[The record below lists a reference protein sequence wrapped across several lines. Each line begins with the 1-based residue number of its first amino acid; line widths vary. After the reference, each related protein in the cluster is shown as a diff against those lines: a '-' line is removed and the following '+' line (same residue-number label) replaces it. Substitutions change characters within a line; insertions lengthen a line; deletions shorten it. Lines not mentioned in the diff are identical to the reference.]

1 MIPGGAIYSGIGA
14 IGGAGVQQN
23 PDYGQTPGS
32 GVTLGSDPM
41 NRSSGRKKRY
51 REAYDAATKFK
62 EQTDYKA
69 EKEASIK
76 DNKGRDKATMKIA
89 PDISV
94 MEGYQ
99 DPGFVLPGVQGRSFG
114 GLIGTVAGAALG
126 GPLGVGAMTG
136 AQLGGK
142 VGSYF

>member
-1 MIPGGAIYSGIGA
+1 MIPVYGYTPQTRAFFDTIPSG
-14 IGGAGVQQN
+14 
-23 PDYGQTPGS
+23 
-32 GVTLGSDPM
+32 
-41 NRSSGRKKRY
+41 RSTVSSSSNNYGRKKRY
-51 REAYDAATKFK
+51 RDAYDAASKFK

-99 DPGFVLPGVQGRSFG
+99 AQGFTLPGQKGRSFG
-114 GLIGTVAGAALG
+114 GLIGTVGGAIVGSAI
-126 GPLGVGAMTG
+126 PGVGPMMG
-136 AQLGGK
+136 SNIGGR

>member
-1 MIPGGAIYSGIGA
+1 MIPVYGDTPQTRAFFDTIPSGPST
-14 IGGAGVQQN
+14 V
-23 PDYGQTPGS
+23 
-32 GVTLGSDPM
+32 
-41 NRSSGRKKRY
+41 SSSSNNYGRKKRY
-51 REAYDAATKFK
+51 RDAYDAASKFK

-99 DPGFVLPGVQGRSFG
+99 DPGFTFEGQKGTRG
-114 GLIGTVAGAALG
+114 GILGTVGSAVGGYFG
-126 GPLGVGAMTG
+126 GPLGGQIGGAI
-136 AQLGGK
+136 
-142 VGSYF
+142 GSSFG

>member
-1 MIPGGAIYSGIGA
+1 MIPVYGDTPQTRAFFDTIPSGPST
-14 IGGAGVQQN
+14 VSSSSN
-23 PDYGQTPGS
+23 NS
-32 GVTLGSDPM
+32 
-41 NRSSGRKKRY
+41 NNSGRKKRY
-51 REAYDAATKFK
+51 RDAYDAASKFK

-99 DPGFVLPGVQGRSFG
+99 DPGFTLAGQKGTRG
-114 GLIGTVAGAALG
+114 GILGGIGSAVGGYFG
-126 GPLGVGAMTG
+126 GPLGG
-136 AQLGGK
+136 QIGGTI
-142 VGSYF
+142 GSAFG